1 MRIKILKTNELCANN
16 PRPDSAADPQNGA
29 SGESWDFQG
38 DTMDAITRKQLILD
52 HPQPLDRNPAAIYI
66 ASLPA
71 ETGKR
76 TQAQALRVIAKIFE
90 TDINHLD
97 WSSLR
102 YQHTAAIRAKIART
116 YKPATANKILSA
128 LRRTL
133 KQAWLLG
140 NMTAEEYARAIELK
154 PVTGETLPTGRE
166 LSPGEILALMNA
178 CQDDHTPAGIRDAA
192 IIGIMYAAGL
202 RRDEVVRLGISD
214 LDPQTGVLTIPGKHS
229 KQRTAYITNGAADA
243 LNAWIAIRGP
253 QAGALFVEVNKGGK
267 ILIERESMVV
277 TPFKKIGGVD
287 VPNKKAGQTIYRGGA
302 LTSQA
307 VYNMIYKRAEQAGIK
322 NFSPHDLRRTFIS
335 HLLDKGADIAT
346 VSKMAGHANIQTTAR
361 YDRSRPEEAK
371 RKAAELLDVPYKPRK
386 AG

>member
-1 MRIKILKTNELCANN
+1 MLVGIFKEIA
-16 PRPDSAADPQNGA
+16 
-29 SGESWDFQG
+29 
-38 DTMDAITRKQLILD
+38 MDAITRKQLILV

-97 WSSLR
+97 WGSLR

-140 NMTAEEYARAIELK
+140 KLTAEEYSRAIELK
-154 PVTGETLPTGRE
+154 PVTGETLPAGRE
-166 LSPGEILALMNA
+166 LSPDEILALMNA
-178 CQDDHTPAGIRDAA
+178 CQDDNTPAGIRDAA
-192 IIGIMYAAGL
+192 IIGIMYVAGL
-202 RRDEVVRLGISD
+202 RRDEVVRLSVSD
-214 LDPQTGVLTIPGKHS
+214 FDTETGMLGVHGKHS
-229 KQRTAYITNGAADA
+229 KRRTAYIANGAADA
-243 LNAWIAIRGP
+243 LNDWIAIRGS
-253 QAGALFVEVNKGGK
+253 QAGALFVEVNKSGK
-267 ILIERESMVV
+267 VLIERESRVV
-277 TPFKKIGGVD
+277 KPFKKIGGVD
-287 VPNKKAGQTIYRGGA
+287 VANKKAGQTIYRGGA

-307 VYNMIYKRAEQAGIK
+307 VYNMVYKRAEQAGIK

-361 YDRSRPEEAK
+361 YDRRPEEAK
-371 RKAAELLDVPYKPRK
+371 RKVAGLLDVPYKPRK